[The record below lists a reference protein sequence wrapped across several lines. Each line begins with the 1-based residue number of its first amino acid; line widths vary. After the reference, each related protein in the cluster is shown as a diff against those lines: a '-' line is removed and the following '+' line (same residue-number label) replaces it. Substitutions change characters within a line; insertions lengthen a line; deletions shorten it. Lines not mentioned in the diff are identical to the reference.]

1 MQKNY
6 NYLILFAIIGAILYY
21 NSATKTEGFSL
32 PGVSL
37 PGVSLPG
44 VTLPRVSLPSGTLPS
59 VRPYMR
65 RARLFGENSVRH
77 IEKMSTQWNAK
88 AMIAG
93 K

>member
-21 NSATKTEGFSL
+21 NSATKTEGF
-32 PGVSL
+32 SL

-88 AMIAG
+88 AMIAC